1 MWIISERSYSQVIA
15 SLRWRRARG
24 TAGRASCGYR
34 CDSCRILNRLL
45 VLSGA
50 NIPKHCRSRAKKY
63 GEVRSIQVATKFIQF
78 PVPLA
83 FFSLTKGM
91 PFLFFFFSN
100 NKLNSFL
107 DSVESS
113 IFLHPLD
120 PPSPQETDVS
130 RKVSTKRIENKRNK
144 ARS

>member
-15 SLRWRRARG
+15 SLRWRRARD

-91 PFLFFFFSN
+91 PFFFFFFEQQIEFVSR
-100 NKLNSFL
+100 LGR
-107 DSVESS
+107 
-113 IFLHPLD
+113 IFHL
-120 PPSPQETDVS
+120 PPSS
-130 RKVSTKRIENKRNK
+130 RSPFSSRNRCFAK
-144 ARS
+144 SFNEADRE